1 MRGIGDVKG
10 RGGEVGVRTKESE
23 GGVIVKHFVG
33 RELTVESERVEN
45 GLRCGEQ
52 GAFARGEL

>member
-1 MRGIGDVKG
+1 MRGIGDVMR
-10 RGGEVGVRTKESE
+10 RGGEVRARAKESE
-23 GGVIVKHFVG
+23 GGVKVKHFVG

>member
-1 MRGIGDVKG
+1 
-10 RGGEVGVRTKESE
+10 VRTKESE

-45 GLRCGEQ
+45 GLGCGKE
-52 GAFARGEL
+52 GAFARCE